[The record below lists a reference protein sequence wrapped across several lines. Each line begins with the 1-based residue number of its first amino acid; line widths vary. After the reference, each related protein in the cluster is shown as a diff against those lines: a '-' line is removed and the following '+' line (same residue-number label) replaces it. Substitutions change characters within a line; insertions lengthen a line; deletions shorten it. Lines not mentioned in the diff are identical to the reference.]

1 MTNNMRIQE
10 LPPKWVGAFL
20 TIRRHVEK
28 KRLSLTGHDRR
39 SHPSSKDSTKPSAN
53 PLEGEEW
60 ASMVGISGVLME
72 VAERLQRKAHVR
84 LLTAGWDKR
93 IGIVA
98 VDTRLRW
105 QMTFVKG
112 SASCGE
118 WKEDVPADL
127 ILHGNEKEIHMLL
140 AGDALQYASVR
151 QRVRFVGT
159 LRDQLKLDAILRLT
173 SK

>member
-1 MTNNMRIQE
+1 
-10 LPPKWVGAFL
+10 
-20 TIRRHVEK
+20 
-28 KRLSLTGHDRR
+28 
-39 SHPSSKDSTKPSAN
+39 
-53 PLEGEEW
+53 
-60 ASMVGISGVLME
+60 MVGISGVLME
-72 VAERLQRKAHVR
+72 VAERLQKKAHVR

-140 AGDALQYASVR
+140 AGDALKYASVR